1 MENLSYLLAAFA
13 IVWAVVFGYV
23 LSLLQKQRQL
33 QRELNSLKETLMK
46 KEFEG
51 ERNVL
56 SARIQSLDETVKRQN
71 EEISKLMRQLEKAA
85 TQVQDIAVKAVESS
99 SHIKIIDKFHASM
112 EEKRPREVDVKNK
125 Q

>member
-46 KEFEG
+46 K
-51 ERNVL
+51 
-56 SARIQSLDETVKRQN
+56 RQ
-71 EEISKLMRQLEKAA
+71 
-85 TQVQDIAVKAVESS
+85 D
-99 SHIKIIDKFHASM
+99 
-112 EEKRPREVDVKNK
+112 
-125 Q
+125 